1 MDPVR
6 GSDGGAVGGDESWLE
21 RTFTALAMVAT
32 GLLCFIVTLTVVS
45 RWVFRPLIPDD
56 VLIVR
61 ELMVAVILLP
71 LASVSA
77 RHAHIAVTFFTDLA
91 GPRTHSVLERLGY
104 LVGLLFT
111 SALIWAGSLL
121 FMSAWSSG
129 EYYDGDLYIPMW
141 IGYATFLVALAAFGL
156 RLAVL
161 LFRSNAT
168 PRAE

>member
-1 MDPVR
+1 MDPIGR
-6 GSDGGAVGGDESWLE
+6 SDGRSVSNHESLLE

-45 RWVFRPLIPDD
+45 RWIFRPLIPDD

-91 GPRTHSVLERLGY
+91 GPRTRSVLERLGY
-104 LVGLLFT
+104 FVGLLFT
-111 SALIWAGSLL
+111 GALILAGSRL

-156 RLAVL
+156 RLAML
-161 LFRSNAT
+161 LFRGIAAPSS
-168 PRAE
+168 E

>member
-6 GSDGGAVGGDESWLE
+6 GSDGDTVGGHESLLE

-45 RWVFRPLIPDD
+45 RWVFRPVIPDD

-91 GPRTHSVLERLGY
+91 SPRTRSRLEKLGY
-104 LVGLLFT
+104 CVGLLFT
-111 SALIWAGSLL
+111 CALIWAGGRL
-121 FMSAWSSG
+121 FISAWSSG
-129 EYYDGDLYIPMW
+129 EYFDGDLYIPMW
-141 IGYATFLVALAAFGL
+141 IGYATFLVALTAFGL
-156 RLAVL
+156 RLAAL
-161 LFRSNAT
+161 LVRGIAAPRS
-168 PRAE
+168 E